1 MHKLCIKKIESIIFD
16 LTDNLG
22 KKETSKALDVY
33 NGLISNKEPIQKI
46 LITLYNHFK
55 KLYIIKIAEKY
66 NVLIETKSTF
76 NENIGTIINEKIE
89 ESNVKSIVKN
99 DNLILVNLVG
109 PLQDLK
115 DISLILIENG
125 ITLNTIIDNS
135 TDKLD
140 ISFTIHLNNLNK
152 LKFLLKTELNTLT
165 WTMAE
170 VSRISLIGYGIKNN
184 KEILEK
190 TLEIFKKHNI
200 NILSVQIDET
210 KLSIITKEK
219 ESDILI
225 KELHKE
231 III

>member
-1 MHKLCIKKIESIIFD
+1 M
-16 LTDNLG
+16 
-22 KKETSKALDVY
+22 
-33 NGLISNKEPIQKI
+33 
-46 LITLYNHFK
+46 
-55 KLYIIKIAEKY
+55 
-66 NVLIETKSTF
+66 
-76 NENIGTIINEKIE
+76 
-89 ESNVKSIVKN
+89 
-99 DNLILVNLVG
+99 ILVNLVG

-190 TLEIFKKHNI
+190 TLEIFKKHTI

>member
-1 MHKLCIKKIESIIFD
+1 MV
-16 LTDNLG
+16 NLSDEG
-22 KKETSKALDVY
+22 AKVLHNRCVE
-33 NGLISNKEPIQKI
+33 
-46 LITLYNHFK
+46 
-55 KLYIIKIAEKY
+55 IAEKY

>member
-1 MHKLCIKKIESIIFD
+1 MV
-16 LTDNLG
+16 NLSDEG
-22 KKETSKALDVY
+22 AKVLHNRCVE
-33 NGLISNKEPIQKI
+33 
-46 LITLYNHFK
+46 
-55 KLYIIKIAEKY
+55 IAEKY

-109 PLQDLK
+109 PLQNLK

-125 ITLNTIIDNS
+125 ITLNTIINNS

-140 ISFTIHLNNLNK
+140 INFTIHLNNLNK

-165 WTMAE
+165 WTMTE
-170 VSRISLIGYGIKNN
+170 VSRISFIGYGIKNN

-190 TLEIFKKHNI
+190 TLKIFKKHNI

-231 III
+231 FII

>member
-1 MHKLCIKKIESIIFD
+1 M
-16 LTDNLG
+16 
-22 KKETSKALDVY
+22 
-33 NGLISNKEPIQKI
+33 
-46 LITLYNHFK
+46 
-55 KLYIIKIAEKY
+55 
-66 NVLIETKSTF
+66 LIETKSTF

-109 PLQDLK
+109 PLQNLK

-125 ITLNTIIDNS
+125 ITLSTIIDNS

-165 WTMAE
+165 WTMTE
-170 VSRISLIGYGIKNN
+170 VSRISFIGYGIKNN

-190 TLEIFKKHNI
+190 TLKIFKKHNI

-231 III
+231 FII

>member
-1 MHKLCIKKIESIIFD
+1 MQKKIPELSYIEMV
-16 LTDNLG
+16 NLSDEG
-22 KKETSKALDVY
+22 AKVLHNRCVE
-33 NGLISNKEPIQKI
+33 
-46 LITLYNHFK
+46 
-55 KLYIIKIAEKY
+55 IAEKY